1 MSEKLPRL
9 TAKQFEKVLTI
20 LDFQLV
26 RQSGSHRIYR
36 NPRGVRATVPFH
48 AGKILHPKILKTF
61 LVDASLTVQQLKEI
75 L

>member
-1 MSEKLPRL
+1 MSERLPRI
-9 TAKQFEKVLTI
+9 TAREFEKLLTK
-20 LDFQLV
+20 LDFAIV

-36 NPRGVRATVPFH
+36 NSKGVRATVPFH

-61 LVDASLTVQQLKEI
+61 MKDTNLTLDQLKAF